1 MIIFVNGKNIEI
13 QNDTNIAA
21 LIIDLSL
28 EEQRIA
34 VEINTE
40 IIPKSKYQL
49 FLLKDGDK
57 VEIIRAVGGG

>member
-21 LIIDLSL
+21 LIADLSL
-28 EEQRIA
+28 EKQKIA
-34 VEINTE
+34 VEINAE